1 MDHGGLYWEKIRP
14 FLTGSVEELA
24 LYLNVG
30 TLLVFGDSDSSYYSY
45 TLVFTLLTVVPILDP
60 SKVFEVAYMSL
71 FFLAFHSHIRAPS
84 SSFVFGLDPVPLF
97 CHMTPSSGSVLRF
110 YLLDPS
116 SGFIFRFCL
125 MPFLVIDCRYPS
137 PLGM

>member
-1 MDHGGLYWEKIRP
+1 M
-14 FLTGSVEELA
+14 EELA

-71 FFLAFHSHIRAPS
+71 FFLPS
-84 SSFVFGLDPVPLF
+84 IPIFGLHLRVL
-97 CHMTPSSGSVLRF
+97 SSGL
-110 YLLDPS
+110 
-116 SGFIFRFCL
+116 I
-125 MPFLVIDCRYPS
+125 PS
-137 PLGM
+137 PCFVI